1 MNQRT
6 VRNERIDLRK
16 RLRRNARELQQ
27 ACGITAEFFDNLR
40 IQAQGLHTNHAVQRA
55 GTATRFYLAHRS
67 PPCGRS
73 SSPLPQER
81 VPDRSEEHTSE
92 LQSLMRIS
100 YAVF

>member
-55 GTATRFYLAHRS
+55 GTAARFYLAHPS

-73 SSPLPQER
+73 SSPLPHDREIARPSCRER
-81 VPDRSEEHTSE
+81 V
-92 LQSLMRIS
+92 LQYVLIT
-100 YAVF
+100 VVDV

>member
-55 GTATRFYLAHRS
+55 GTAARFYLAHRS

-73 SSPLPQER
+73 IGRASCRER
-81 VPDRSEEHTSE
+81 VC
-92 LQSLMRIS
+92 QSVSIS
-100 YAVF
+100 VVAVSLKKKTI